1 MRSTQ
6 GFSTRIVS
14 RVHNYNTGE
23 ERRGEGEGRGG
34 RGREAEDIKDKETVV
49 YERESY

>member
-23 ERRGEGEGRGG
+23 ERRGEERRVKEETQRRQRGRG
-34 RGREAEDIKDKETVV
+34 
-49 YERESY
+49 Y